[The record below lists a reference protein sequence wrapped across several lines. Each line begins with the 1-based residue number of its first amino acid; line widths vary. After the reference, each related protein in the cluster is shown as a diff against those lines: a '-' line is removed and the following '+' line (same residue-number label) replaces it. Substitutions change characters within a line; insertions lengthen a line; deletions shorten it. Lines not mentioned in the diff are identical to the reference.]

1 MLKPMR
7 KNRHSAVLFL
17 WKNIKFPYLFLKN
30 EVNNKMETITFLS
43 YYISV
48 KTCKCTKHG
57 KERVVYGQ

>member
-17 WKNIKFPYLFLKN
+17 WKNIEFPYLFLKN
-30 EVNNKMETITFLS
+30 EVNNKMETITSLS

-48 KTCKCTKHG
+48 KHVSAQNMEKRG
-57 KERVVYGQ
+57 

>member
-7 KNRHSAVLFL
+7 KNRHSTVLFL

-30 EVNNKMETITFLS
+30 EVNNKMETITSLS

-48 KTCKCTKHG
+48 KHVSAQNMEKRG
-57 KERVVYGQ
+57 

>member
-1 MLKPMR
+1 MR

-30 EVNNKMETITFLS
+30 EVNNKMETITSLS

-48 KTCKCTKHG
+48 KHVSAQNMEKRG
-57 KERVVYGQ
+57 